1 MRFDVIHNLKFLISD
16 CKLPAFS
23 GNKAATNH
31 NISTSV
37 SQLVLGF
44 FLKAVFGLHQTHLPS
59 LMPNLI
65 TQFRRHY
72 ASRPGICQY
81 VDWETTV
88 DIKAFFLFLFSPLLR
103 PGNFY
108 FSLQTNTWHQPLQE
122 LPAGSMIEMK
132 FILEIAFG
140 IKWFVVKLHFF
151 FRMAAFAFSE
161 NRVIY
166 VLLICQT
173 SWSTLVVCA
182 VTFNSVYLL
191 LFFIGDHSLMLCMPF
206 SIIYKNTKYDWGFW
220 VALSVYF
227 DFLLSGFLCL
237 WERKT
242 LIWSSQP
249 G

>member
-1 MRFDVIHNLKFLISD
+1 
-16 CKLPAFS
+16 
-23 GNKAATNH
+23 
-31 NISTSV
+31 
-37 SQLVLGF
+37 
-44 FLKAVFGLHQTHLPS
+44 
-59 LMPNLI
+59 MPNLI

-88 DIKAFFLFLFSPLLR
+88 DIKAFFPPPAWKLLFQFTDKYFDTNRCKSYLLVLWLKW
-103 PGNFY
+103 
-108 FSLQTNTWHQPLQE
+108 SLSWRLLLALNDLS
-122 LPAGSMIEMK
+122 LSCI
-132 FILEIAFG
+132 
-140 IKWFVVKLHFF
+140 F

-173 SWSTLVVCA
+173 SWSTLVVSA

-206 SIIYKNTKYDWGFW
+206 SIIYKNIKYDWGFW